1 MILRYLLKQ
10 SLGLLRIS
18 RPSRAFSQHLL
29 LKVFLSHYRW
39 FISCNKFNIYFFPNP
54 NGGILSIPV
63 KRKSKSFKPNPLIS
77 LFATD
82 AKNNS
87 TSNAIL
93 LITVHWLECFSS
105 SFLKLITDMKSF
117 NVRSSCC
124 GDKKNFIY
132 SKFATCVKVR
142 SMPANPLLISQFLKK
157 FPYLHQLL
165 LQIWQKYHDQPN
177 QTFVSLRHSRND
189 LCLFEQ

>member
-1 MILRYLLKQ
+1 MV
-10 SLGLLRIS
+10 
-18 RPSRAFSQHLL
+18 HLL
-29 LKVFLSHYRW
+29 QQIQYL
-39 FISCNKFNIYFFPNP
+39 FFFQSKWRDSLHSGKEKN
-54 NGGILSIPV
+54 
-63 KRKSKSFKPNPLIS
+63 KSFKPNPLIS

-87 TSNAIL
+87 TPNAIL
-93 LITVHWLECFSS
+93 LIIVHWLECFSS

-117 NVRSSCC
+117 NVRSSCF

-132 SKFATCVKVR
+132 SKFATCVKVW
-142 SMPANPLLISQFLKK
+142 SMLPNPLLISQFLKK

-165 LQIWQKYHDQPN
+165 LQIWQKCHDQPN